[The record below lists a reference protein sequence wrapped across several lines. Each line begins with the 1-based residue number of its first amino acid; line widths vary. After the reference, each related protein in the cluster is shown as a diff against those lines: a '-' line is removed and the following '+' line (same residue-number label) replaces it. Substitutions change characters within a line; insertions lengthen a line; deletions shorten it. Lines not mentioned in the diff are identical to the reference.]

1 MTVNSRL
8 ERVINTLFNGRKSAF
23 ASAIGVTPSVV
34 DNIVGKR
41 KGKPSFEVMEK
52 ISAIAELNIEWLIT
66 GRGNMLRDENE
77 YTSPKSQNPIP
88 LIDADERREHS
99 ITPYK
104 TSDLKPRIPF
114 SASAGALSI
123 VANSIAFDQCEK
135 FPVITMFP
143 RYDFTMI
150 IHGDSMEPDFI
161 SGDEVACQIVDDPR
175 RIQWG
180 RAHILDT
187 MDGAVLKRIYKCDG
201 GAICRSINKEYSDYV
216 IPNEDILKV
225 ALVVG
230 TLRRY

>member
-1 MTVNSRL
+1 MSFIERLQYYMELNGINDNKLTVDAGLSVGLIGKAKKTGKAMT
-8 ERVINTLFNGRKSAF
+8 SA
-23 ASAIGVTPSVV
+23 
-34 DNIVGKR
+34 NI
-41 KGKPSFEVMEK
+41 EK
-52 ISAIAELNIEWLIT
+52 ILLAYPDLSADWLMTGKGRMLKNLDSTIT
-66 GRGNMLRDENE
+66 IKPFD
-77 YTSPKSQNPIP
+77 SIP
-88 LIDADERREHS
+88 LVNINKRQEYNVSEQKNTKL
-99 ITPYK
+99 I
-104 TSDLKPRIPF
+104 PRIPF
-114 SASAGALSI
+114 SAEAGALSI
-123 VANSIAFDQCEK
+123 VANSIAFDRCEK
-135 FPVITMFP
+135 FPAITMFP

-161 SGDEVACQIVDDPR
+161 SGDEVACQIVDDPL

-201 GAICRSINKEYSDYV
+201 GVICRSINQEYSDYT

>member
-1 MTVNSRL
+1 MMTKAEMLLALIDHYSNGNKAQFARL
-8 ERVINTLFNGRKSAF
+8 LGISPQGLNTWITRNTFDAELIYTKCEG
-23 ASAIGVTPSVV
+23 
-34 DNIVGKR
+34 
-41 KGKPSFEVMEK
+41 
-52 ISAIAELNIEWLIT
+52 ISAQWLLSGKGTMRI
-66 GRGNMLRDENE
+66 G
-77 YTSPKSQNPIP
+77 SKSVIP
-88 LIDADERREHS
+88 LLDTNERLEHS

-104 TSDLKPRIPF
+104 STDLKPRIPF
-114 SASAGALSI
+114 SAEAGALSI
-123 VANSIAFDQCEK
+123 IANSIAFEQCEK

-201 GAICRSINKEYSDYV
+201 GIICRSINQEYSDYT